1 MAAQPSGVSTSPP
14 GFVSSANL
22 LRVHSNSSSRSS
34 MKKLNKTVQED
45 PHRLGLQDVGQPALG
60 LGAVQGG
67 SEAAACGAPLVFSC
81 PWEQEL

>member
-1 MAAQPSGVSTSPP
+1 
-14 GFVSSANL
+14 
-22 LRVHSNSSSRSS
+22 